1 VPLKTAGNLAFR
13 PPNLNIFSCSTNLG

>member
-1 VPLKTAGNLAFR
+1 VPLKTAGNLAFC